1 MFRYWTPTLTP
12 SALSNGRC
20 AYSKRIIERLRIA
33 KCALTYLARKQFE
46 MTKQIEAKEKTFV
59 SACKNHIAP
68 RPTPVR
74 TRWSV
79 QQNLDLR
86 FAASIFEDVEG
97 GIRSA
102 MIDRLQMAVLR
113 SHQPLEISVLSNAV
127 RVLGNCRHDRFH
139 TVARAC
145 DLQYFLSLFCSTM
158 TAPEIKGI
166 RSRCKFH
173 FCATFEALEDFEKSA
188 TTDRKDC
195 RLVFVDLTP
204 MRFERY
210 SLLPDDGKTPESRRS
225 GKLIRFTMLR
235 ASTKMH
241 HAIFRAK
248 VTPSTD
254 VVTEAL
260 AFEAAKAIT
269 RDVFPQGL
277 FVSEPQSEPREHRTI
292 VATTKAIDA
301 VEAVAQFIVN
311 SLAAYRTGSKIAL
324 ALSDATGLVDP
335 TALKKAIDRHPLKVQ
350 IAVGYLPTGR

>member
-79 QQNLDLR
+79 QQDLDLR

-97 GIRSA
+97 GVRSA

-173 FCATFEALEDFEKSA
+173 FCATFEAL
-188 TTDRKDC
+188 
-195 RLVFVDLTP
+195 RL
-204 MRFERY
+204 
-210 SLLPDDGKTPESRRS
+210 
-225 GKLIRFTMLR
+225 
-235 ASTKMH
+235 
-241 HAIFRAK
+241 
-248 VTPSTD
+248 
-254 VVTEAL
+254 
-260 AFEAAKAIT
+260 
-269 RDVFPQGL
+269 
-277 FVSEPQSEPREHRTI
+277 
-292 VATTKAIDA
+292 
-301 VEAVAQFIVN
+301 
-311 SLAAYRTGSKIAL
+311 
-324 ALSDATGLVDP
+324 
-335 TALKKAIDRHPLKVQ
+335 
-350 IAVGYLPTGR
+350 

>member
-1 MFRYWTPTLTP
+1 
-12 SALSNGRC
+12 
-20 AYSKRIIERLRIA
+20 
-33 KCALTYLARKQFE
+33 
-46 MTKQIEAKEKTFV
+46 
-59 SACKNHIAP
+59 
-68 RPTPVR
+68 
-74 TRWSV
+74 
-79 QQNLDLR
+79 
-86 FAASIFEDVEG
+86 
-97 GIRSA
+97 
-102 MIDRLQMAVLR
+102 
-113 SHQPLEISVLSNAV
+113 
-127 RVLGNCRHDRFH
+127 
-139 TVARAC
+139 
-145 DLQYFLSLFCSTM
+145 M

-260 AFEAAKAIT
+260 AFEAAKAVT

-311 SLAAYRTGSKIAL
+311 ALAAYRTGSKIAL

-350 IAVGYLPTGR
+350 IAIGYLPTRISVGEVRQE

>member
-1 MFRYWTPTLTP
+1 
-12 SALSNGRC
+12 
-20 AYSKRIIERLRIA
+20 
-33 KCALTYLARKQFE
+33 

-59 SACKNHIAP
+59 SACKNHIAL
-68 RPTPVR
+68 RSTPVR

-79 QQNLDLR
+79 QQDLDLR
-86 FAASIFEDVEG
+86 FAASIFEGVEG
-97 GIRSA
+97 GVRSA

-127 RVLGNCRHDRFH
+127 RVLSNCRHDRFH

-145 DLQYFLSLFCSTM
+145 DLQYFLSLFCATM

-173 FCATFEALEDFEKSA
+173 FAATFEALTAFEKGA
-188 TTDRKDC
+188 TTERKDC

-204 MRFERY
+204 MRFEKY
-210 SLLPDDGKTPESRRS
+210 SLLPDDGKTPESRRG

-248 VTPSTD
+248 VTPTTD
-254 VVTEAL
+254 VVTG
-260 AFEAAKAIT
+260 AFEAAKAVT

-311 SLAAYRTGSKIAL
+311 ALAAYRTGSKIAL

-350 IAVGYLPTGR
+350 IAVGYLPTRSSVGECVKNKNN

>member
-1 MFRYWTPTLTP
+1 
-12 SALSNGRC
+12 
-20 AYSKRIIERLRIA
+20 
-33 KCALTYLARKQFE
+33 
-46 MTKQIEAKEKTFV
+46 
-59 SACKNHIAP
+59 
-68 RPTPVR
+68 
-74 TRWSV
+74 
-79 QQNLDLR
+79 
-86 FAASIFEDVEG
+86 
-97 GIRSA
+97 

-173 FCATFEALEDFEKSA
+173 FCATFEALAEFEKSA
-188 TTDRKDC
+188 TTERKDC

-204 MRFERY
+204 MRFEKY

-254 VVTEAL
+254 VVTEAR
-260 AFEAAKAIT
+260 AFEAAKAVT

-277 FVSEPQSEPREHRTI
+277 FVNEPQSEPREHRTI

-311 SLAAYRTGSKIAL
+311 ALAAYRTGSKIAL

-350 IAVGYLPTGR
+350 IAIGYLPTRL